1 MPAAMTHHPGGG
13 PTRERA
19 HNRRIVMPS
28 LRNLSIRLAPFA
40 LLAACSD
47 PPPTPVDATV
57 PIAVDCS
64 VPTQADGAATPTFTE
79 VRAFFTRRCA
89 AGAACH
95 GPGGRG
101 DLVLTGD
108 NIYTDLVG
116 RRALAY
122 PSIERV
128 TAGHP
133 ERSFLWLKI
142 NGCYRQLPGCSEM
155 GGPCGDPMPTLS
167 PISEGFELSEATL
180 VYAWIAAGAPR

>member
-1 MPAAMTHHPGGG
+1 MH
-13 PTRERA
+13 
-19 HNRRIVMPS
+19 PS
-28 LRNLSIRLAPFA
+28 LRALAVHLAPFA

-47 PPPTPVDATV
+47 PTPTPVDATV
-57 PIAVDCS
+57 PISVDCS
-64 VPTQADGAATPTFTE
+64 VPTQADGAATPTFTD

-108 NIYTDLVG
+108 NIYADLVG
-116 RRALAY
+116 HPSLAY
-122 PSIERV
+122 PSVDRV
-128 TAGHP
+128 VPGHP

-142 NGCYRQLPGCSEM
+142 DGCFRQLPRCADTS
-155 GGPCGDPMPTLS
+155 GPCGAAMPTLS
-167 PISEGFELSEATL
+167 PISEGFQLSEATL